1 MTKRRDSLRTIE
13 PVPTSRLILPHF
25 LRQRLRGLV
34 DKLTFIKL
42 NTWRP
47 LPPLPPFNLIWVTY
61 EGGSAS
67 GWTPVVG
74 PFYFF
79 FLQILRLILT

>member
-13 PVPTSRLILPHF
+13 PVPTSKLILRHF

-47 LPPLPPFNLIWVTY
+47 LPPPCR
-61 EGGSAS
+61 
-67 GWTPVVG
+67 
-74 PFYFF
+74 
-79 FLQILRLILT
+79 RLI